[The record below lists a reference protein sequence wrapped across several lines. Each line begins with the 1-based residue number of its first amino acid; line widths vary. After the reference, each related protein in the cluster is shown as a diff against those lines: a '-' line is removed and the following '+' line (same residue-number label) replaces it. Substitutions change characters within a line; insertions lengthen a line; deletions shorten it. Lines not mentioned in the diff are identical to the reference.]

1 MDFSQLPT
9 GGLHP
14 RVLARLL
21 ARFAARR
28 GRLFNI
34 YNL

>member
-9 GGLHP
+9 GGPHP

-21 ARFAARR
+21 ARFTGR